1 MTTRILIV
9 EDSPSMRSF
18 IRDTLELDGYEVSES
33 DNGLEAL
40 SLLEGLTPDLILTDI
55 NMPKLDGFGL
65 LREIRRL
72 PALRFTPVLVLTTE
86 GGSDMKERGRA
97 AGATG
102 WIVKPVDPDQLR
114 RVVSQVLGARARV

>member
-18 IRDTLELDGYEVSES
+18 VRDTLELDGYEVSES
-33 DNGLEAL
+33 DNGIEAL
-40 SLLEGLTPDLILTDI
+40 SLLEGFTPDLILTDI
-55 NMPKLDGFGL
+55 NMPRLDGFGL

-72 PALRFTPVLVLTTE
+72 PTLRFTPVLVLTTE
-86 GGSDMKERGRA
+86 AGNDMKERGRA